1 MGLERPAREG
11 GCDMDFANHGKG
23 RHADII
29 ALFAASFTASE
40 GAREGAAIAD
50 LVRDLLEMTQA
61 GDLHVFLACEGQA
74 IIGGAIF
81 SRMRYAQ
88 DARHVVILSP
98 MAVAPD
104 RQGQGVGQALLRH
117 ALSELRADGV
127 DVALTYGDPAFYG
140 HVGYVPITLA
150 MAAAPFALQQP
161 EGWLG
166 QSLTDAPLA
175 PLKGAAQC
183 VAALRNP
190 DFW

>member
-1 MGLERPAREG
+1 
-11 GCDMDFANHGKG
+11 MDFVNDG
-23 RHADII
+23 RGGGAGREQAVVD
-29 ALFAASFTASE
+29 LFAASFTASE
-40 GAREGAAIAD
+40 GAGEGALIAA
-50 LVRDLLEMTQA
+50 LVRDLLEGTPD
-61 GDLHVFLACEGQA
+61 GDLRVFLACEGPVIA
-74 IIGGAIF
+74 GCAIF

-88 DARHVVILSP
+88 DARRVVILSP

-117 ALSELRADGV
+117 ALAALRADGV
-127 DVALTYGDPAFYG
+127 DVALTYGDPDFYG
-140 HVGYVPITLA
+140 RVGFAPIA
-150 MAAAPFALQQP
+150 EAQVAAPFALHHP

-175 PLKGAAQC
+175 PLKGPVAC